1 MYKYSKPTKEQD
13 IGFFL
18 MALFFVI
25 VFLAIFSMTGC
36 SESQASQIP
45 EDRAV
50 NALIGEAES
59 LGYTGMLHI
68 ACSLRNR
75 GHLRGVYGEKAP
87 RVVNRKYSPKTLQDA
102 RRAWADSAKVD
113 VTKGSDHW
121 ASKALDQAW
130 EKKMIKAGYTKTF
143 EDKGHVFY
151 KGN

>member
-1 MYKYSKPTKEQD
+1 MYKYQKQTQQQD

-18 MALFFVI
+18 MSLFFVI
-25 VFLAIFSMTGC
+25 VFWFVFSVLDTAH
-36 SESQASQIP
+36 ASQIP

-102 RRAWADSAKVD
+102 RRAWADSAKAD
-113 VTKGSDHW
+113 ITKGSDHW
-121 ASKALDQAW
+121 ASKTLDQAW
-130 EKKMIKAGYTKTF
+130 EKKMIKSGYTKTF

-151 KGN
+151 RGKK